1 MALYIFLLGSF
12 FFYDVVAD
20 EPHAYLEVFNSNIE
34 NMFSAPFYDKDS
46 YGNSLNH
53 RWLVSKSVDEI
64 YAHMVHEE
72 MLCRQKYHMTL
83 QVKKQMQ
90 KLSYDDF
97 VQALLGRE
105 DLSDQDKW
113 DLWHDYSDKR
123 WWNWS
128 NEKFE
133 SEIQLKEG
141 MKKFHKKQEAK
152 QKKQHQAVVTKYEK
166 IALQLPGYVSVY
178 HEKREQALNQTVEDG
193 GKQHVQTHKIDAQT
207 QAFMQVHGI
216 DNRQFE
222 SLSGTIFSHQLFQEC
237 ADHYK
242 KVASLVYEYGLKNS
256 AIIAHILEFTKTAFI
271 GTEYEQFV
279 LAAKLSDVAEILSD
293 ISVGACKGVIKY
305 GANVIDVARDP
316 KQLVIMAQHL
326 SASLVRVCEMLGG
339 ALVSYDQESVAGIVS
354 LQACQQ
360 AFGSDIV
367 LFNQACDAFLEQF
380 NQWYQKSSVQDKA
393 QAASEVITDLIVTPF
408 MVGKAMKACGG
419 ILMQAQEAVN
429 FARAMELAEELGFS
443 CLEAEELL
451 LATEAGVQKFPA
463 TAIEIETAAT
473 CLMESEVGLAKNS
486 SWFKD
491 VHSVQS
497 FVENI
502 KNIRLQ
508 NAFYKNNFL
517 QKETIKYFEQYVYE
531 QKFLDFYKDIEKTHS
546 IMMVEYEG
554 LQVEMTCK
562 PKHLIFP
569 GLDFKTSTKYQKTEA
584 FISGGHAAL
593 GIQKLQENNLIKVI
607 LQENLFGGCKGL
619 EIEHVFGKR
628 VLDKSIWPLEWTAE
642 QIMKSIKE
650 AWSNPIFFKETIKDE
665 LHFLRIVGIDKS
677 GIKVEMFLN
686 KLSAKKFKLK
696 TAYPY
701 WESKAGLNL

>member
-1 MALYIFLLGSF
+1 MILYLFLLGSF
-12 FFYDVVAD
+12 LFYDVIANKH
-20 EPHAYLEVFNSNIE
+20 HASLEVFNNNIE
-34 NMFSAPFYDKDS
+34 DSFNVPFYSKNS

-53 RWLVSKSVDEI
+53 RWLAFIPLDKI
-64 YAHMVHEE
+64 YVHMVHEE
-72 MLCRQKYHMTL
+72 IVCRQKFHMTL
-83 QVKKQMQ
+83 QEKKQMQ
-90 KLSYDDF
+90 KLNYNDF
-97 VQALLGRE
+97 VQVLLGRD

-123 WWNWS
+123 FWNWN

-141 MKKFHKKQEAK
+141 MKKQHKKQEAEK
-152 QKKQHQAVVTKYEK
+152 QKHHQRVVAKYEK
-166 IALQLPGYVSVY
+166 IALQSPGYVSVY
-178 HEKREQALNQTVEDG
+178 HEKREQALKQTIQDG

-207 QAFMQVHGI
+207 QAFMRVQGI

-237 ADHYK
+237 VDHYK
-242 KVASLVYEYGLKNS
+242 KAAIVVYEYGLKIS
-256 AIIAHILEFTKTAFI
+256 SIIAHTLEFTKAAFI
-271 GTEYEQFV
+271 GTEYEQFA
-279 LAAKLSDVAEILSD
+279 LAVKLSDVAEILSD
-293 ISVGACKGVIKY
+293 ISVGACKGIIKY
-305 GANVIDVARDP
+305 GTNVIDVARDP

-339 ALVSYDQESVAGIVS
+339 ALVSYDQENIAGIGS

-360 AFGSDIV
+360 AFGNDIV
-367 LFNQACDAFLEQF
+367 LFNQVCDASLEQF

-393 QAASEVITDLIVTPF
+393 QAASEVITDLIITPF

-419 ILMQAQEAVN
+419 VLMQAQEAVN

-443 CLEAEELL
+443 CLEAKELL
-451 LATEAGVQKFPA
+451 LATEAAVQKIPA
-463 TAIEIETAAT
+463 TAVEIETVAT
-473 CLMESEVGLAKNS
+473 CLMESEVGFAKNS

-491 VHSVQS
+491 IHSVQS

-502 KNIRLQ
+502 ENIRLQ

-517 QKETIKYFEQYVYE
+517 QKETIKYFEKYVYE
-531 QKFLDFYKDIEKTHS
+531 QKLLDFYKDIEKTHS

-554 LQVEMTCK
+554 LQVEMACK

-569 GLDFKTSTKYQKTEA
+569 ELDFKTSTKYQKTEA

-628 VLDKSIWPLEWTAE
+628 VLEKSIWPQEWTAE
-642 QIMKSIKE
+642 QIMNSIKE

-686 KLSAKKFKLK
+686 KLSPKKFKLK

-701 WESKAGLNL
+701 WESKAGLIL